1 MKPVAEHSVT
11 ARPDRCVVEVY
22 DADACLGD
30 EQALEA
36 AEQYVVAGN
45 GYHLY
50 LLCLQ
55 PDMPVNVTIRLWDSP
70 PAPPADAEG
79 QVPVTLESETG
90 ILVVN
95 QLTFGPAGEIT
106 LPEPGIYTGHTWWTG
121 RQPARAYYDQV
132 LQRIT
137 DDWTLDQ
144 VTEAWT
150 QSPIQERY
158 VLDLGYTGPPLSD
171 EDD

>member
-22 DADACLGD
+22 DADAYLGD

-36 AEQYVVAGN
+36 AEQHVVAGN
-45 GYHLY
+45 GYHVY
-50 LLCLQ
+50 LLSLQ
-55 PDMPVNVTIRLWDSP
+55 PDMPVDVTIRLWDTP

-90 ILVVN
+90 LLVVN
-95 QLTFGPAGEIT
+95 QLTFGPAGEVV
-106 LPEPGIYTGHTWWTG
+106 LPKPGVYTGHVWWAG
-121 RQPARAYYDQV
+121 RQSAKAYYDQI

-137 DDWTLDQ
+137 DDWAPGRI
-144 VTEAWT
+144 TEAWAK
-150 QSPIQERY
+150 SPIQERY
-158 VLDLGYTGPPLSD
+158 VLDLGYAGPPLID